1 MNRWVRLGIAILLLA
16 ILLRVGLA
24 IFVVGLRV
32 VLALFPLLILTNET
46 CDFLKVWVG
55 RERPCVALPIE
66 ALTGKLTSGSFPSA
80 HAANMSALVGT
91 ATAVWGR
98 RALLWLFWLPLMV
111 GLSRV
116 YVGVHYPSDVAAGWL
131 LGWLFGWGG
140 VRLALWA
147 WRRTRKHSGV

>member
-1 MNRWVRLGIAILLLA
+1 
-16 ILLRVGLA
+16 
-24 IFVVGLRV
+24 
-32 VLALFPLLILTNET
+32 
-46 CDFLKVWVG
+46 
-55 RERPCVALPIE
+55 
-66 ALTGKLTSGSFPSA
+66 
-80 HAANMSALVGT
+80 MSALVGT

-147 WRRTRKHSGV
+147 WNRRRAP